1 MRRARGAS
9 PRRKVCDEAERGA
22 AIADN
27 RTVFATVGTTR
38 FDGLVEA
45 LGTEVT
51 HSRST
56 PVRVQ
61 PASPEH

>member
-9 PRRKVCDEAERGA
+9 PRRKVCDEAKRGA

-51 HSRST
+51 HPRST
-56 PVRVQ
+56 PVRVR
-61 PASPEH
+61 PASPQR